1 MAWRALLR
9 RIPTRSMTIV
19 GDLAQATGRGAP
31 SWDAVLD
38 RPLRGAWRASALTVN
53 YRTPASIMDLATAV
67 AAGAGHPTSP
77 VRSVRDLPDAIR
89 LTRAVDDAAAP
100 FDRLAEA
107 VVEAVRTEVT
117 ALDGGT
123 VAVVA
128 ARTRR
133 VALEGAVA
141 RAALG
146 SPGLADAVT
155 PRHGDPLSARVVVL
169 DPVASK
175 GLEFDVV
182 ILVEPVEIAEAG
194 DPGTDPHADGPARR
208 VRRPGP
214 VDFPR
219 ASDLYVAMTRATRRL
234 HVVHA
239 RDLPP
244 GFAAREV

>member
-1 MAWRALLR
+1 
-9 RIPTRSMTIV
+9 
-19 GDLAQATGRGAP
+19 
-31 SWDAVLD
+31 
-38 RPLRGAWRASALTVN
+38 
-53 YRTPASIMDLATAV
+53 
-67 AAGAGHPTSP
+67 
-77 VRSVRDLPDAIR
+77 
-89 LTRAVDDAAAP
+89 VDDAGAP
-100 FDRLAEA
+100 FERLTEA
-107 VVEAVRTEVT
+107 VVEAVRTELT

-128 ARTRR
+128 ASTRR
-133 VALEGAVA
+133 EALEGAVA

-169 DPVASK
+169 DPVGSK

-182 ILVEPVEIAEAG
+182 ILVEPIEIAEAG
-194 DPGTDPHADGPARR
+194 EPGGASHVGGPARR
-208 VRRPGP
+208 GRRPGA
-214 VDFPR
+214 VELPR

-244 GFAAREV
+244 GFTSRRV